1 MWDVTL
7 CRPYRWRSP
16 SHCIKGENRRTHAAL
31 QQPPT
36 QTMSAALFD
45 ESLQPPGWLSLLSEW
60 RALTEMG
67 VGWASAPGLAL
78 LPHGDGQPVL
88 VIPGFLTSDRST
100 FLLRALLVAW
110 GYQAEKW
117 DLGQNLRLDQAMVD
131 KVGARLHAL
140 RREHGCKLSLIGWSL
155 GGVFARE
162 VARANPG
169 DVRQV
174 ITLASPFAR
183 NFKATS
189 LRALY
194 EGVNGGDITH
204 IGAELIERMKRPL
217 PVPSTALYTRCDGI
231 VAWQSCIDSVEGP
244 TTENI
249 SVPGSHCGLVS
260 NPIALTVVADRLRQ
274 PEGGWRRFDGGKQ
287 GRRSMD

>member
-1 MWDVTL
+1 MTD
-7 CRPYRWRSP
+7 
-16 SHCIKGENRRTHAAL
+16 
-31 QQPPT
+31 
-36 QTMSAALFD
+36 ALFD

-60 RALTEMG
+60 RALTEIG

-78 LPHGDGQPVL
+78 LPHGDDQPVL
-88 VIPGFLTSDRST
+88 VIPGFLTSDLST
-100 FLLRALLVAW
+100 VLLRTLLVAW
-110 GYQAEKW
+110 GYRAETW
-117 DLGQNLRLDQAMVD
+117 DLGHNLRLDQPMVD
-131 KVGARLHAL
+131 KVAARLHAL
-140 RREHGCKLSLIGWSL
+140 RRKHGRKLSLIGWSL

-194 EGVNGGDITH
+194 ECVNGGDLGH
-204 IGAELIERMKRPL
+204 IGTELIERMKQPV
-217 PVPSTALYTRCDGI
+217 PVPSTALYTRSDGI

-244 TTENI
+244 ITENI

-274 PEGGWRRFDGGKQ
+274 PEGGWRRFDSEKES
-287 GRRSMD
+287 RRAMD